1 MYPFHHQG
9 EYLIHGL
16 LLLKY
21 LPLISDHQF
30 ETESIQFEN
39 CEVFKTTFSKEK
51 FNIFF

>member
-39 CEVFKTTFSKEK
+39 EWSLELSDFW
-51 FNIFF
+51 